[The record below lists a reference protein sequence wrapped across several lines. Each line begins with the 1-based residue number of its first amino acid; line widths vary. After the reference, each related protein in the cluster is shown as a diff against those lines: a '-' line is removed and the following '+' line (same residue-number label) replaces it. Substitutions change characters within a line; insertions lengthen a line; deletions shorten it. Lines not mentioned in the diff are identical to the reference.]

1 MTAGL
6 FRLVWTPPSG
16 DVVVSE
22 PTSRVNALDRFDSCR
37 QIRQDACWGRGRLRV
52 LAEDEYQ
59 RSRST

>member
-1 MTAGL
+1 MAADL

-22 PTSRVNALDRFDSCR
+22 PTSRVNALFRFDNCR
-37 QIRQDACWGRGRLRV
+37 EIRRQACLGRGRLRV

>member
-1 MTAGL
+1 MAAGL

-16 DVVVSE
+16 DVIVSE
-22 PTSRVNALDRFDSCR
+22 PTTRDRALYRFDNCR
-37 QIRQDACWGRGRLRV
+37 EIRRQAGWGRGRLRV